1 METSSFV
8 NDEYFNYDLF
18 KEKELEGEKFLY
30 SWSVTPKR
38 ELYGKLIT
46 GALALIAI
54 SVFLWGLS
62 APEEDR
68 YFLATMNLTMLGFG
82 TIYFHNT
89 VFKPMTYE
97 YELSNKGIRF
107 KEICNVSEGYYKV
120 LRGSGAVGILVCIV
134 AFLVIGPLAFVGAG
148 AYALY
153 APKMATVQRIVNHEC
168 FVLPNRC
175 RLKYYRKHM
184 KLVTDPTD
192 DFPLNGRPGYWY
204 SALDNTYI
212 EPRKLYQLITHLR
225 ILGILVDVKEVHSNK
240 ELWK

>member
-1 METSSFV
+1 METSSSL
-8 NDEYFNYDLF
+8 NDEYLNYDLF
-18 KEKELEGEKFLY
+18 KKKELENSRTIFR
-30 SWSVTPKR
+30 WRTTPKR
-38 ELYGKLIT
+38 ELYDWILEGIMVVLSTTLFIIHFENT
-46 GALALIAI
+46 PLIASLLFSI
-54 SVFLWGLS
+54 WLLFVSYW
-62 APEEDR
+62 
-68 YFLATMNLTMLGFG
+68 
-82 TIYFHNT
+82 HNT
-89 VFKPMTYE
+89 VSKPMTYE
-97 YELSNKGIRF
+97 YELSNKGVYF

-120 LRGSGAVGILVCIV
+120 LRGGGAVGILVCIA

-153 APKMATVQRIVNHEC
+153 APKMATVQRIVNHKY